1 MKTRRGYRRGYPV
14 AILTGLEEN
23 RAVLW
28 KVFSKVVKP
37 DKTISLSG
45 ARTDPKATYNF
56 HESII
61 NALRPTLKE
70 GVRSLILASPP
81 RTDYAQ
87 KFIDHIRRH
96 HTWLVQGPNRA
107 AISEMTGSAGTMSE
121 VASLVRTPL
130 FRRQISETTTEET
143 ENLIQILEERLTTS
157 NQHATTAYSLEEA
170 ENLIIRPRRPGQPKP
185 DYLML
190 TDKYLSNSQAKNR
203 VQRLIQIAANR
214 SVKTRIVPAESP
226 AGKRITQLGGLVCLA
241 QDEQTKG

>member
-1 MKTRRGYRRGYPV
+1 LKTKRGYRRGYPV
-14 AILTGLEEN
+14 AILIGLEEN
-23 RAVLW
+23 HAVLW

-37 DKTISLSG
+37 DKTINLSG
-45 ARTDPKATYNF
+45 ARNDPKATYNF

-61 NALRPTLKE
+61 NASRPTLKE

-87 KFIDHIRRH
+87 KFTDHIRRH
-96 HTWLVQGPNRA
+96 HAWLNQGPNRA
-107 AISEMTGSAGTMSE
+107 AISEMAGSAGTMSE

-130 FRRQISETTTEET
+130 FRRQISETTIEET

-170 ENLIIRPRRPGQPKP
+170 ENLIIRPQRQSQPKP

-190 TDKYLSNSQAKNR
+190 TDKYLANSQAKNR
-203 VQRLIQIAANR
+203 LHRLIQIAANR
-214 SVKTRIVPAESP
+214 NVKTRIVPAESP

-241 QDEQTKG
+241 QEEQTKG